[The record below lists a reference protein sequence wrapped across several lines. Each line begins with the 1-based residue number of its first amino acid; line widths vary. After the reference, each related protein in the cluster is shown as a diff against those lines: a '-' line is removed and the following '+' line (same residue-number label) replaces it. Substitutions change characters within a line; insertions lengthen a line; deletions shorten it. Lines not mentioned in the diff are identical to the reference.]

1 MTTRER
7 IACFVACATVQA
19 IMIAM
24 FYVATEPTYNAVD
37 VIDGRMY
44 VIDHG
49 LSLEDCV
56 STGAPICEEN

>member
-7 IACFVACATVQA
+7 IACALVHIVATL

-37 VIDGRMY
+37 VIDGHMY